1 MPHTPADL
9 PLEFR
14 PKKLAPTMV
23 FALIILLEVM
33 FAIGFEMATHWSVE
47 MFLTKGLISTLS
59 FLFMVG
65 ACVFGIVQAQRRKDR
80 LVIDETGVLLDLNGV
95 SRTWRWTDMARF
107 HLVLVHAR
115 SKLHMVAIEPK
126 GQGAFDARANVIWPR
141 FGPSTDDF
149 IKILRAGKARWGD
162 EASA

>member
-1 MPHTPADL
+1 MTHSLDDL

-23 FALIILLEVM
+23 FALIIALELM
-33 FAIGFEMATHWSVE
+33 FAVGFEIQAKWPPE
-47 MFLTKGLISTLS
+47 AFYTKGLISTLS

-65 ACVFGIVQAQRRKDR
+65 ACVFGIVETQRKTDR
-80 LVIDETGVLLDLNGV
+80 LTLDRNGV
-95 SRTWRWTDMARF
+95 VLEMNGATRAWAWKDMARF

-126 GQGAFDARANVIWPR
+126 GQGVFDAKANVIWPR
-141 FGPSTDDF
+141 FGPGTDEF
-149 IKILRAGKARWGD
+149 LALLRAGKARWG
-162 EASA
+162 EN